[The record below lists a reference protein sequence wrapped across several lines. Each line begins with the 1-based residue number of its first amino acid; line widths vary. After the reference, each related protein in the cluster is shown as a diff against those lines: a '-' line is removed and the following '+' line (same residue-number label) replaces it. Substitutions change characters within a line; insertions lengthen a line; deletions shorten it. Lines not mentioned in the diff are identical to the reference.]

1 MNLKIKELIYYV
13 NMLKIMIFFYFKKL
27 LDFVVKDFIEC
38 WKNYKILIYFTA
50 VTILIVCF
58 SQIFALV
65 FL

>member
-38 WKNYKILIYFTA
+38 WKNYKILILN
-50 VTILIVCF
+50 ILHFVKLRNF
-58 SQIFALV
+58 VRNL
-65 FL
+65 L